1 MRRPAFSLLE
11 LVLAMTA
18 AMMVLL
24 IAATALGDAGEK
36 CGRVKAGVGARRE
49 FRLGLVEWNADL
61 ASAVSGMPAH
71 TYARQ
76 GPEAGD
82 RFGFFLL
89 RPFSKQSETGGL
101 GDLCAV
107 IYYLKDFESG
117 GQTVRCLVRGLRESA
132 EVYAAMKQDD
142 EESLF
147 KPRDTDEPMMFGVV
161 TFEARAKMRKTGE
174 WKDWDAKEAK
184 KPQAVEWR
192 IEVARRDLEQRLE
205 TPAQWD
211 ALTGERKARD
221 EKQIEAQ
228 SGITVFG
235 HEAIR

>member
-11 LVLAMTA
+11 LLLAMTA

-36 CGRVKAGVGARRE
+36 CGRVKAGVGTRRE

-71 TYARQ
+71 IYARQ
-76 GPEAGD
+76 EHEAGD

-89 RPFSKQSETGGL
+89 RPPSKQSEAGAL

-107 IYYLKDFESG
+107 IYYLKDLEAH
-117 GQTVRCLVRGLRESA
+117 GQAVRCLTRGLRESA
-132 EVYAAMKQDD
+132 EVYAAIKEGG
-142 EESLF
+142 EEKLF
-147 KPRDTDEPMMFGVV
+147 EPRDTDEPVMFGVV
-161 TFEARAKMRKTGE
+161 TFRARAKIRKAGE
-174 WKDWDAKEAK
+174 WKDWDKKEEE
-184 KPQAVEWR
+184 KPHAVDWR

-221 EKQIEAQ
+221 AKQIEVQ